1 MDSVNVRN
9 ELRDVSAAV
18 LAVTAHLSVRDVL
31 TTILSAARKLVG
43 ARYAALGVP
52 DEDGGFAEFLADG
65 LSDEEWDAIG
75 PLPRQH
81 GVLGLMLCDP
91 NPVRLAN
98 IRDHPHFGWWPRE
111 HPVLTDF
118 LGMPIIDG
126 AEIIGELFLANSCEP
141 DGFTADDEELVRL
154 LAAHAAIALVNA
166 RLYERSRELSVVD
179 ERNRIAREL
188 HDAVSQKL
196 FSLRL
201 TADAA
206 AALMDRDPARARTEL
221 ATVRRLAAEAS
232 TELREIVVGHRP
244 ADLAGDGLDRA
255 LRKQVDL
262 LDRVHE
268 PVIRFTGCDCVPK
281 LTEQGQEAVYRIAQ
295 EAMHNALRHAH
306 AGRIEVSLTSDDDV
320 TVLRVTDDGVG
331 FAERTSDTVAE
342 LAKRTSGTVA
352 SASEAA
358 GRRLGLAS
366 MRERAKEAGG
376 TLTVT
381 SEPGGG
387 TTVRLA
393 VPA

>member
-1 MDSVNVRN
+1 MVLGPAVCGRRMGTVEGVNVRH

-31 TTILSAARKLVG
+31 TTILSSARKLVG

-52 DEDGGFAEFLADG
+52 DEDGGFAEFVADG
-65 LSDEEWDAIG
+65 LTDEEWDAIG
-75 PLPRQH
+75 PLPQQH

-98 IRDHPHFGWWPRE
+98 IRDHPHFGWWPRA
-111 HPVLTDF
+111 HPTLTDF
-118 LGMPIIDG
+118 LGMPISDG
-126 AEIIGELFLANSCEP
+126 DEIIGEIFLANSCKP
-141 DGFTADDEELVRL
+141 GGFTADDEELVRL

-166 RLYERSRELSVVD
+166 RLYEHSRELSIVE

-206 AALMDRDPARARTEL
+206 SALLERDPKRAAEEL

-232 TELREIVVGHRP
+232 SELRTIVGGNRP

-262 LDRVHE
+262 LDRVHA
-268 PVIRFTGCDCVPK
+268 PVMRFAGCDCVPK
-281 LTEQGQEAVYRIAQ
+281 LTEQGQDAVYRIAQ
-295 EAMHNALRHAH
+295 EAMHNALRHAN
-306 AGRIEVSLTSDDDV
+306 ATRIDVLLTADDDV
-320 TVLRVTDDGVG
+320 TVLQVTDDGTG
-331 FAERTSDTVAE
+331 FEPASTV
-342 LAKRTSGTVA
+342 
-352 SASEAA
+352 A

-366 MRERAKEAGG
+366 MRERAEEVGG

-381 SEPGGG
+381 SVPGGG
-387 TTVRLA
+387 TTVRLELR
-393 VPA
+393 P

>member
-1 MDSVNVRN
+1 MNVRN

-31 TTILSAARKLVG
+31 TTILSSARKLVG

-52 DEDGGFAEFLADG
+52 DSHGGFAEFLADG
-65 LSDEEWDAIG
+65 LTDEEWAAIG
-75 PLPRQH
+75 PLPQQH

-98 IRDHPHFGWWPRE
+98 IRDHPHFGWWPRA
-111 HPVLTDF
+111 HPALTDF
-118 LGMPIIDG
+118 LGMPISDG
-126 AEIIGELFLANSCEP
+126 EEIIGEVFLANSRKP
-141 DGFTADDEELVRL
+141 GGFTAEDEELVRL

-166 RLYERSRELSVVD
+166 RLYEHSRELSIVE

-206 AALMDRDPARARTEL
+206 SALLDRDPERARAEL

-232 TELREIVVGHRP
+232 SELREIVVGHRP

-255 LRKQVDL
+255 LRKQVEL

-268 PVIRFTGCDCVPK
+268 PAMHFTGSGCVPR
-281 LTEQGQEAVYRIAQ
+281 LSELGQQAVYRIAQ
-295 EAMHNALRHAH
+295 EAMHNALRHAD
-306 AGRIEVSLTSDDDV
+306 ATRIEVVLSVDDEG

-331 FAERTSDTVAE
+331 FAPASTV
-342 LAKRTSGTVA
+342 
-352 SASEAA
+352 A

-366 MRERAKEAGG
+366 MRERASQAGG

-387 TTVRLA
+387 TTVCLA

>member
-1 MDSVNVRN
+1 MGTVDGVNVRH

-18 LAVTAHLSVRDVL
+18 LAVTSHLSVRDVL
-31 TTILSAARKLVG
+31 TTILSSARKLVG

-52 DEDGGFAEFLADG
+52 NEDGGFAEFLADG
-65 LSDEEWDAIG
+65 LTDEEWAQIG
-75 PLPRQH
+75 PLPQQH
-81 GVLGLMLCDP
+81 GILGLMLCDP
-91 NPVRLAN
+91 NPVRFAN
-98 IRDHPHFGWWPRE
+98 IRDHPHFGWWPKA

-126 AEIIGELFLANSCEP
+126 DEIIGELFLANSCNP
-141 DGFTADDEELVRL
+141 GGFTADDEELVHL

-166 RLYERSRELSVVD
+166 RLYEHSRELSIVA

-206 AALMDRDPARARTEL
+206 SALLDRDPVRAKEEL
-221 ATVRRLAAEAS
+221 ANVRTLAAEVS
-232 TELREIVVGHRP
+232 SELRTIVVGHRP

-255 LRKQVDL
+255 LRKQVEL

-268 PVIRFTGCDCVPK
+268 PVLRFTGCNCWPR
-281 LTEQGQEAVYRIAQ
+281 LTEQGQDAVYRIAQ
-295 EAMHNALRHAH
+295 EAMHNALRHANAAH
-306 AGRIEVSLTSDDDV
+306 IDVVLTVADDA
-320 TVLRVTDDGVG
+320 TILRVTDDGVG
-331 FAERTSDTVAE
+331 FAPASTV
-342 LAKRTSGTVA
+342 
-352 SASEAA
+352 A
-358 GRRLGLAS
+358 GRRLGLLS

-387 TTVRLA
+387 TTVQLA
-393 VPA
+393 VPS

>member
-1 MDSVNVRN
+1 VDGVNVRN

-18 LAVTAHLSVRDVL
+18 LAVTSHLSVRDVL

-65 LSDEEWDAIG
+65 LTDAEWDAIG
-75 PLPRQH
+75 PLPQQH

-98 IRDHPHFGWWPRE
+98 IRDHPHFGWWPKA
-111 HPVLTDF
+111 HPTLTDF
-118 LGMPIIDG
+118 LGMPIIYDG
-126 AEIIGELFLANSCEP
+126 EIIGELFLANSCKP
-141 DGFTADDEELVRL
+141 DGFTADDEELVGL

-166 RLYERSRELSVVD
+166 RLYEHSRELSIAE

-206 AALMDRDPARARTEL
+206 TALLDRDPERARTEL

-232 TELREIVVGHRP
+232 SELREIVVGQRP

-255 LRKQVDL
+255 LRKQVEL

-268 PVIRFTGCDCVPK
+268 PVMRFAGCDCVPK

-295 EAMHNALRHAH
+295 EAMHNALRHAD
-306 AGRIEVSLTSDDDV
+306 ATRIDVVLTADDEM
-320 TVLRVTDDGVG
+320 TVLLVTDDGGG
-331 FAERTSDTVAE
+331 FAP
-342 LAKRTSGTVA
+342 A
-352 SASEAA
+352 STLA

-366 MRERAKEAGG
+366 MRERAEAAGG
-376 TLTVT
+376 TLTVM

-393 VPA
+393 VPT

>member
-1 MDSVNVRN
+1 MGTVGAVNVRN

-18 LAVTAHLSVRDVL
+18 LAVTSHLSVRDVL
-31 TTILSAARKLVG
+31 TTILTAARKLVG
-43 ARYAALGVP
+43 AQYAALGVP

-65 LSDEEWDAIG
+65 LTDEEWDAIG
-75 PLPRQH
+75 PLPQQH

-98 IRDHPHFGWWPRE
+98 IRDHPHFGWWPKA

-126 AEIIGELFLANSCEP
+126 DEILGELFLANTCKP
-141 DGFTADDEELVRL
+141 GGFTAEDEELVRL

-166 RLYERSRELSVVD
+166 RLYEHSRELSIVE

-206 AALMDRDPARARTEL
+206 SALLERDPKRAAEEL
-221 ATVRRLAAEAS
+221 TTVRRLAAEAS
-232 TELREIVVGHRP
+232 RELRTIVVGHRP
-244 ADLAGDGLDRA
+244 PELAGDGLDRA
-255 LRKQVDL
+255 LRKQIEL
-262 LDRVHE
+262 LDRVHA
-268 PVIRFTGCDCVPK
+268 PDLHFTGSGCVPK
-281 LTEQGQEAVYRIAQ
+281 LTEQGQEVVYRIAQ
-295 EAMHNALRHAH
+295 EALHNALRHAN
-306 AGRIEVSLTSDDDV
+306 ATRIDVTLTADVDV

-331 FAERTSDTVAE
+331 FLPASTV
-342 LAKRTSGTVA
+342 
-352 SASEAA
+352 A
-358 GRRLGLAS
+358 GRRLGLTS
-366 MRERAKEAGG
+366 MRQRAAEAGG

-387 TTVRLA
+387 TTIRLA